1 MDQYLIKTNC
11 LECKRSS
18 DCFTQRIDYCKDFF
32 SIEKAHINFK
42 KGETIIKEGTFVS
55 SIYYILD
62 GLAKVYLEGPN
73 KNVIIKIIKADDFL
87 GLTSIFSNHTYYFS
101 ATALS
106 DTTICSIDMSV
117 ILRLLSENCKF
128 TQEVVKWYCG
138 NYNLMFTKCFNLGQK
153 QLNGKLASTLLYLNH
168 DKFKSV
174 NIYSY
179 LTRKDLAELSGMALE
194 SVARIL
200 SKFNDDKIIK
210 LKGKK
215 VEILNM
221 ELLKSIDK
229 NG

>member
-1 MDQYLIKTNC
+1 M
-11 LECKRSS
+11 
-18 DCFTQRIDYCKDFF
+18 
-32 SIEKAHINFK
+32 EKAHINFK

-55 SIYYILD
+55 SIYFVLE
-62 GLAKVYLEGPN
+62 GLVKVYLEGPN
-73 KNVIIKIIKADDFL
+73 KNVIIKIIKSNDFL
-87 GLTSIFSNHTYYFS
+87 GLTSLFGDNTYYFS

-106 DTTICSIDMSV
+106 DTTICSIDLDV
-117 ILRLLSENCKF
+117 IKRLLSENCKF
-128 TQEVVKWYCG
+128 TQEIVKWYCG

-153 QLNGKLASTLLYLNH
+153 QLNGKLASILLYLNE
-168 DKFKSV
+168 DKFKSE
-174 NIYSY
+174 NIYSH
-179 LTRKDLAELSGMALE
+179 LTRKDLAELSGMAPE